1 MEKKWVSVWGNA
13 VSRPIESPERYA
25 KDLTLRYV
33 ITPTID
39 GEKLRLTFSNFEG
52 YEDVCIS
59 TVTAAKTEPDRN
71 RNVCKDTITD
81 VTFEGRRE
89 LHLAPGEI
97 GKSDSLDFSVTRGEQ
112 ISVSFYLKGYTDMG
126 SGVATSGPLTIG
138 YFARGRYSDKTILPS
153 EISKPTATFYFLN
166 TVDVLA
172 GSENKAIMVFGDSI
186 TQQSWPEYL
195 IKRMLRDD
203 IRHIAV
209 VRRAI
214 GGNRVLR
221 EYTHLENVHY
231 GRRGI
236 DRFRRDLELTEG
248 LGGVIVL
255 HGVNDLIHPEAGYP
269 FRSPSDLPTSEE
281 LINGLRA
288 YIKIAKEH
296 GLWIRL
302 GTITPFGNWCTYT
315 DEKERLRQNVNEWIR
330 SNSEADGF
338 IDFAELI
345 ADPADKKCA
354 RTVYCQADGLHPSLA
369 GAEHMAESIPED
381 RLR

>member
-13 VSRPIESPERYA
+13 VSRPIENPEHYA
-25 KDLTLRYV
+25 KDITLRYV

-39 GEKLRLTFSNFEG
+39 GEKVRLTFSNFAG
-52 YEDVCIS
+52 YEDILIS
-59 TVTAAKTEPDRN
+59 TVTVAKTDSSLN
-71 RNVCKDTITD
+71 RNVCKDTIGN
-81 VTFEGRRE
+81 VTFGGRRE
-89 LHLAPGEI
+89 LLLAPGEI
-97 GKSDSLDFSVTRGEQ
+97 EKSDALDFSVNRGEQ
-112 ISVSFYLKGYTDMG
+112 ISVSFYLKDYTDMG

-138 YFARGRYSDKTILPS
+138 YFARGRYSDKTSLPL

-172 GSENKAIMVFGDSI
+172 DSENKAIMAFGDSI

-195 IKRMLRDD
+195 IKRMLRDN
-203 IRHIAV
+203 INHITV

-236 DRFRRDLELTEG
+236 DRFQLDLELTEG
-248 LGGVIVL
+248 VNGVIVL
-255 HGVNDLIHPEAGYP
+255 HGVNDLIHPEAGHL
-269 FRSPSDLPTSEE
+269 FRSLSDLPTSEE
-281 LINGLRA
+281 LINGLRT
-288 YIKIAKEH
+288 YIRIAKEH
-296 GLWIRL
+296 GLWIKI

-315 DEKERLRQNVNEWIR
+315 DEKEQLRQNVNEWIR
-330 SNSEADGF
+330 KNSEADGY

-345 ADPADKKCA
+345 ADPSDKKCVRA
-354 RTVYCQADGLHPSLA
+354 GYCQADGLHPSLA
-369 GAEHMAESIPED
+369 GAEHMAESIPENW
-381 RLR
+381 LL

>member
-13 VSRPIESPERYA
+13 VSRPVENPERYA

-33 ITPTID
+33 ITPTIN
-39 GEKLRLTFSNFEG
+39 GEKVRLTFSNFEG
-52 YEDVCIS
+52 YEEVLIS
-59 TVTAAKTEPDRN
+59 TVTVAKTDSSLN
-71 RNVCKDTITD
+71 RNVCKDTIEN
-81 VTFEGRRE
+81 VTFGGKRE

-97 GKSDSLDFSVTRGEQ
+97 RESDALDFSVRRGEQ
-112 ISVSFYLKGYTDMG
+112 LSVSFYLKDYTDMG

-138 YFARGRYSDKTILPS
+138 YFARGRYSDKASLPL
-153 EISKPTATFYFLN
+153 EVSKPTTTFFFLN

-172 GSENKAIMVFGDSI
+172 DSEDKAIMAFGDSI

-195 IKRMLRDD
+195 IKRILRDGVD
-203 IRHIAV
+203 HISV

-236 DRFRRDLELTEG
+236 DRFQRDLELTSG
-248 LGGVIVL
+248 VTGVIVL
-255 HGVNDLIHPEAGYP
+255 HGVNDLIHPEAGHL
-269 FRSPSDLPTSEE
+269 FRSPSDLPTAEE

-288 YIKIAKEH
+288 YIRIAKEH
-296 GLWIRL
+296 GLWIKL

-315 DEKERLRQNVNEWIR
+315 DEKEHLRQVVNEWIR
-330 SNSEADGF
+330 NNSEADGY

-345 ADPADKKCA
+345 ADPADHKCVS
-354 RTVYCQADGLHPSLA
+354 TEYCQPDGLHPSLA

-381 RLR
+381 WLF